1 MKKTIR
7 IILILAVAV
16 SFVIISIYIY
26 NLLQN
31 KRTTDEIQAIYDNM
45 QQSSI
50 NAEPKPSE
58 TPDAKPEVEIS
69 ETPSKEEVETIPD
82 NITGYVIDL
91 RKNPNSELLAINS
104 DFVGWV
110 KVEGTNVDYPVV
122 KHSDN
127 DFYLNRDFYK
137 EDNIAGSIYMDYRN
151 FGNKL
156 DGNIV
161 IYGHNMKNGTM
172 FNSLNNYKDEGFF
185 NDNMIITFS
194 NLYETFEYEIFS
206 VYWVSADDYKLEFDF
221 KSNDINEYY
230 NFLKS
235 ESIFQRES
243 VITDV
248 NQIITLATCSY
259 EVDNGRL
266 MVHGVLINN

>member
-1 MKKTIR
+1 MRKIVTI
-7 IILILAVAV
+7 ISLIAVAV
-16 SFVIISIYIY
+16 SLVIISIYVA

-31 KRTTDEIQAIYDNM
+31 KRTTSEIQAIYSALP
-45 QQSSI
+45 QSPATEKSEPTQTPDVT
-50 NAEPKPSE
+50 AEPENTRVPVQE
-58 TPDAKPEVEIS
+58 EEIIPEDTTKYIIE
-69 ETPSKEEVETIPD
+69 
-82 NITGYVIDL
+82 L
-91 RKNPNSELLAINS
+91 RKNPNSELLAINN

-110 KVEGTNVDYPVV
+110 KVDGTDVDYPVV

-127 DFYLNRDFYK
+127 DFYLDRDFYK

-151 FGNKL
+151 FGNEL

-172 FNSLNNYKDEGFF
+172 FNSLNAYKDERFF
-185 NDNMIITFS
+185 NDNPTITFS

-206 VYWVSADDYKLEFDF
+206 VYWVSANDYTLEFNF
-221 KSNDINEYY
+221 KNTNIEDYY
-230 NFLKS
+230 NFLKGKS
-235 ESIFQRES
+235 LFQRDTE
-243 VITDV
+243 TYDV

-266 MVHGVLINN
+266 MVHGILKN